1 MEVQKRKD
9 EKGLR
14 KGDFHSEV
22 DHFSMFKGKP
32 MVYIK
37 GSFYQGGFSMS
48 KNKIR
53 AILDNAEFLKR
64 FAEGEFDAD
73 IKKLKEDEILKI

>member
-1 MEVQKRKD
+1 MEVVKNNRDKKPG
-9 EKGLR
+9 E
-14 KGDFHSEV
+14 FHSKVE
-22 DHFSMFKGKP
+22 HFSVFKGKP
-32 MVYIK
+32 MVYIS

-53 AILDNAEFLKR
+53 AVLENSKLLEK
-64 FAEGEFDAD
+64 FANGEYDAD